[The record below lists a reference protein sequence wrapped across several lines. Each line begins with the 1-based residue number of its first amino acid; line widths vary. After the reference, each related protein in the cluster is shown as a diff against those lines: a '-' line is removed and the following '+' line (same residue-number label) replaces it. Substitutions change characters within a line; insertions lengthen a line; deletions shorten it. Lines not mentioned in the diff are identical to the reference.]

1 MPDWTRSMQ
10 QTYEFCIVDPGTWM
24 DIGTIDKV
32 VSGNGVRDLDSE
44 TLGSASFSI
53 TEDIGECYIRT
64 YLVTKQD
71 GVKDRIPIGTY
82 LCQTPGRNFDGKIT
96 TIEVDAYTPLI
107 ELKEKNPPLGYSVAG
122 GRNILDV
129 ASQLVKENTRAPIV
143 YGRNSALLHSNFVA
157 DVDEN
162 WLDYIKALLLE
173 SNYELMIDEYGR
185 TLFAPIQ
192 SLNALRP
199 KWTFDDSNSSILYP
213 DITLERDLYGIP
225 NVVEI
230 VYSKDDHYLYSKA
243 TNDDPNSP
251 VSTISR
257 GREIMSRITD
267 PELPGTPTQEII
279 DQYARTQL
287 RELSSLEYTITY
299 THGYCP
305 VTVGDCVRLNY
316 KRAGLNNIKAKIV
329 RQNITFEPG
338 CSVEETAI
346 FSSNLWG

>member
-10 QTYEFCIVDPGTWM
+10 QTYEFCVVDPGTWM

-143 YGRNSALLHSNFVA
+143 AGKSSSLLNNNFVA

-213 DITLERDLYGIP
+213 DIRRERDLYGIP

-230 VYSKDDHYLYSKA
+230 VYS
-243 TNDDPNSP
+243 
-251 VSTISR
+251 
-257 GREIMSRITD
+257 
-267 PELPGTPTQEII
+267 
-279 DQYARTQL
+279 
-287 RELSSLEYTITY
+287 
-299 THGYCP
+299 
-305 VTVGDCVRLNY
+305 
-316 KRAGLNNIKAKIV
+316 
-329 RQNITFEPG
+329 
-338 CSVEETAI
+338 
-346 FSSNLWG
+346 